1 MKQITNMSAEYK
13 KLDLTEEQRQIID
26 ELIYIEDQIHEKEMQ
41 DIYKMGIL
49 NCAEILQELRLL

>member
-1 MKQITNMSAEYK
+1 M
-13 KLDLTEEQRQIID
+13 TEEQRQIID

-41 DIYKMGIL
+41 AIYKMGIL